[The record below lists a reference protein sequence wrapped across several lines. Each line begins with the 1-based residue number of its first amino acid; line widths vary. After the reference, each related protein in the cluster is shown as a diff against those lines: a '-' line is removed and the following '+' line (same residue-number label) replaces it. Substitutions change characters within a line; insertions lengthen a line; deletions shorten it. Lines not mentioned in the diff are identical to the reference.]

1 MVFGKRG
8 THYPLELLG
17 FFKIFR
23 KSLRKQ
29 RDTPSSGQTTI
40 VAGYWDTRLSG
51 QVRDCWRRFRNG
63 RSGGETV

>member
-1 MVFGKRG
+1 VVFGKRG

-29 RDTPSSGQTTI
+29 RDSPSSGQTTI
-40 VAGYWDTRLSG
+40 DAGYWDTRL
-51 QVRDCWRRFRNG
+51 
-63 RSGGETV
+63 